1 MTQTCLKRLL
11 ILNIPYV
18 LIGLYATKLAEA
30 WRLAEG
36 TEMSEKLLHLMD
48 GFLAAFRSPWPSF
61 VPSDLLLGV
70 ALGCLLRL
78 AVYEKSRNAKKYRR
92 NAEYIEVSQEVIDCF
107 ESAKKKKKHIVEENT
122 DIMLSIHWIEKTAWR
137 IIDYRF

>member
-1 MTQTCLKRLL
+1 MTQTRLKRLL

-36 TEMSEKLLHLMD
+36 TEISEKLLHLMD

-78 AVYEKSRNAKKYRR
+78 AVYEK
-92 NAEYIEVSQEVIDCF
+92 AETPRSTG
-107 ESAKKKKKHIVEENT
+107 A
-122 DIMLSIHWIEKTAWR
+122 MLSMAPRVGASRAISSRSLTLIPGTT
-137 IIDYRF
+137 